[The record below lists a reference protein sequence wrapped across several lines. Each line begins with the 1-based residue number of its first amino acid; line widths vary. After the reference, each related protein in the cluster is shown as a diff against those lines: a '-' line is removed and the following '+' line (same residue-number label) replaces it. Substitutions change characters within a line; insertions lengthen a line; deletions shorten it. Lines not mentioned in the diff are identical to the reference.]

1 VNATSYALAACWGPT
16 PAPVAIERCNEVLEQ
31 VSASR
36 LSRGWVLSILGHLH
50 AMQGDFERA
59 RTLCRDGRAEIEE
72 LGSTWYAA
80 WTALPTARVE
90 FLAGEPSVAE
100 RELRRGDQLLAQMGE
115 RYLRS
120 TVTALLARSV
130 LDQGRLDEAYAL
142 TETAEELAGGDDVET
157 QAAWRSVRAASLA
170 RSGKLDEAL
179 RPAQDALQLLLDTDS
194 AVMQV
199 EALAELAEVL
209 TLAGD
214 SGAAWALGEARRLA
228 EAKENIP
235 AAAALDELA
244 GRLEDL
250 PARAL

>member
-1 VNATSYALAACWGPT
+1 VRARTHGTATSRSMFPS
-16 PAPVAIERCNEVLEQ
+16 I
-31 VSASR
+31 VSASIDVAAPASDYVE
-36 LSRGWVLSILGHLH
+36 LWTHH
-50 AMQGDFERA
+50 GDA
-59 RTLCRDGRAEIEE
+59 PPPIDA
-72 LGSTWYAA
+72 
-80 WTALPTARVE
+80 
-90 FLAGEPSVAE
+90 
-100 RELRRGDQLLAQMGE
+100 
-115 RYLRS
+115 
-120 TVTALLARSV
+120 
-130 LDQGRLDEAYAL
+130 
-142 TETAEELAGGDDVET
+142 
-157 QAAWRSVRAASLA
+157 
-170 RSGKLDEAL
+170 KAL

-228 EAKENIP
+228 EAKENIS